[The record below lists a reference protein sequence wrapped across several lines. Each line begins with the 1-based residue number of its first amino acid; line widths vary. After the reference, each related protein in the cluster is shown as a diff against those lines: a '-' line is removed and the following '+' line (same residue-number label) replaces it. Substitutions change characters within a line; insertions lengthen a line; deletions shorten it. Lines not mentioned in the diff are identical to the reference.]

1 MHTPHPT
8 SHTPHPTSHTPQP
21 SLTHGESVC
30 VCERAS
36 RRQRG
41 RDSAR
46 ANERETQRA
55 SERISERAN
64 GGGGGGGGDPNGKAG
79 GEKPRGGTKGGGGG
93 ETRARHYVQARSK
106 KNGCVLRVRMQHTHT
121 RIHSRNGT
129 RVPCRSLI
137 RVFLNDSKEEIT
149 DPNTKVLVCWERAL
163 PLTPL

>member
-64 GGGGGGGGDPNGKAG
+64 
-79 GEKPRGGTKGGGGG
+79 GGGGG

>member
-64 GGGGGGGGDPNGKAG
+64 GGG
-79 GEKPRGGTKGGGGG
+79 ER